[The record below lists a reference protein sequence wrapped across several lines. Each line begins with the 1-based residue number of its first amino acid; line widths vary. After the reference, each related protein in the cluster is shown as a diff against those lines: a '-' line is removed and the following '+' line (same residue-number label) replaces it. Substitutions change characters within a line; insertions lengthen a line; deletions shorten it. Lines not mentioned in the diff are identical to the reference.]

1 MRRVDSPAAVSA
13 AEARLQETNDVLDHV
28 VDSDTFEYSDGYV
41 QLPDDPDLGVEVDEA
56 TLDRYHVDG

>member
-1 MRRVDSPAAVSA
+1 
-13 AEARLQETNDVLDHV
+13 VLDYV

-41 QLPDDPDLGVEVDEA
+41 QLPDDPGLGVEVDEA